1 LLTWPVIVANI
12 TIPLVGIADTAVMGR
27 MPEPSYI
34 GAVAVG
40 ATIFSSIY
48 WLFGFLRMATT
59 GLAAQAAGAGD
70 SRELSRVAARGLGVA
85 IFISLLVVMLQ
96 WPIEALMFWIF
107 EASEQV
113 ERFARTYFSIR
124 IWSAPALM
132 IYMVCLGMLFG
143 TQRVRTT
150 LWLSVLLNITN
161 VVLDI
166 LFVLG
171 FGWGVAGVA
180 AATLI
185 SEWLAALIALAVV
198 IRAITSSTGWGS
210 HWLVDLWQGSQVRR
224 LFQVGG
230 NLIIRSFFVQLPFFV
245 FTVVGARFGD
255 VVLAANSVLMQFFF
269 IMAFALDAFAHTAE
283 TLSGYA
289 FGARDRS
296 GLRLAVRYSLLWAVI
311 CSALIAL
318 GFALS
323 GDWLIASL
331 TVLPEVRAAAG
342 ALLPWA
348 VASPLAAVL
357 AFHMDGVFI
366 GTTRTAELRN
376 SMFVAAALFLLVLWL
391 AIEPLGNTGLWLA
404 MTAFLAVRGLLLVCQ
419 YPRLERRADEVRE
432 P

>member
-143 TQRVRTT
+143 TQRVRTGE
-150 LWLSVLLNITN
+150 S
-161 VVLDI
+161 
-166 LFVLG
+166 
-171 FGWGVAGVA
+171 
-180 AATLI
+180 
-185 SEWLAALIALAVV
+185 
-198 IRAITSSTGWGS
+198 
-210 HWLVDLWQGSQVRR
+210 LV
-224 LFQVGG
+224 
-230 NLIIRSFFVQLPFFV
+230 
-245 FTVVGARFGD
+245 
-255 VVLAANSVLMQFFF
+255 
-269 IMAFALDAFAHTAE
+269 
-283 TLSGYA
+283 
-289 FGARDRS
+289 
-296 GLRLAVRYSLLWAVI
+296 
-311 CSALIAL
+311 
-318 GFALS
+318 
-323 GDWLIASL
+323 
-331 TVLPEVRAAAG
+331 
-342 ALLPWA
+342 
-348 VASPLAAVL
+348 
-357 AFHMDGVFI
+357 
-366 GTTRTAELRN
+366 
-376 SMFVAAALFLLVLWL
+376 
-391 AIEPLGNTGLWLA
+391 
-404 MTAFLAVRGLLLVCQ
+404 
-419 YPRLERRADEVRE
+419 
-432 P
+432 